1 MSSSSATIATAV
13 QGRGFDRWLIPPAAL
28 AVHLSIGQLYAFSV
42 FNEPLTRAIGITA
55 SAPGDWRLTDL
66 GWIFSLAIVTL
77 GLTAAFAGK
86 WLERVGPRR
95 ALLASAACF
104 GGGFVVS
111 AIGVHTHQ
119 IALIYLG
126 YGVIG
131 GFGLGLGYVTPVT
144 VLIKWFPDRR
154 GLAAG
159 LAIMGFGGGALI
171 GAPLAVA
178 LIGTFK
184 SDVSVGVAET
194 FMVMGLV
201 YAIAIAAGA
210 LAIRLPAPGWKPD
223 GWVAPPERSQQN
235 DVSPRAALRT
245 KAFWLLWLVLCLNVA
260 AGIGVLGQASVLIQE
275 VFERRVGPEAAAGFV
290 GLLSLFNMGGRLF
303 WSAVSDRIGRRRTY
317 FLLLA
322 LGSALYAFAP
332 FAGPIGGVV
341 LFVACY
347 ALIIS
352 MFGGGFA
359 AFPAYVA
366 DLFGTRHFATIYGR
380 LLTAWATAG
389 VLGPVLINYVREHQ
403 ITQGVPAAYAYDVTM
418 FILAEALALGFL
430 CNGLITRPERANE
443 KADADSIHRNV
454 GGRLPAARMGDLPDR
469 AEGDGTFPLNTERTQ
484 PCPRSVSSTSSRSS
498 TAPSSTSTG
507 SASSRP
513 WSGTV
518 AAIAASAASATSS
531 KAAGGRCFRWSSSSR
546 PWPTRVAGTTRTST
560 GRSRRCGWTR
570 CGRMA

>member
-1 MSSSSATIATAV
+1 MSTTSASIGTAAPTP
-13 QGRGFDRWLIPPAAL
+13 GFDRWLIPPAAL

-42 FNEPLTRAIGITA
+42 FNEPLTRAIGISA
-55 SAPGDWRLTDL
+55 PAPGDWRLTDL

-95 ALLASAACF
+95 ALLTAAACF
-104 GGGFVVS
+104 GGGFVLS

-119 IALIYLG
+119 IVLIYLG
-126 YGVIG
+126 YGVVG

-159 LAIMGFGGGALI
+159 LAIMGFGGGAMI

-194 FMVMGLV
+194 FLVMGLV
-201 YAIAIAAGA
+201 YAIAIVAGA
-210 LAIRLPAPGWKPD
+210 LAIRLPAPGWKPA
-223 GWVAPPERSQQN
+223 GWIAPAERVQHS
-235 DVSPRAALRT
+235 DVTPREALGTRQ
-245 KAFWLLWLVLCLNVA
+245 FWLLWLVLCLNVA
-260 AGIGVLGQASVLIQE
+260 AGIGVLGQASMLIQE
-275 VFERRVGPEAAAGFV
+275 VFDRRVSPEAAAGFV
-290 GLLSLFNMGGRLF
+290 GVLSLFNMAGRLG

-332 FAGPIGGVV
+332 FAGPIGGVT
-341 LFVACY
+341 LFVCCF

-359 AFPAYVA
+359 AYPAYVA
-366 DLFGTRHFATIYGR
+366 DLFGTRHFATLYGR

-389 VLGPVLINYVREHQ
+389 VLGPVLINYLREYQ
-403 ITQGVPAAYAYDVTM
+403 IGRGVAPADAYNVTL
-418 FILAEALALGFL
+418 FILAGVLALGFV
-430 CNGLITRPERANE
+430 CNGLIKPIDHASR
-443 KADADSIHRNV
+443 DA
-454 GGRLPAARMGDLPDR
+454 
-469 AEGDGTFPLNTERTQ
+469 
-484 PCPRSVSSTSSRSS
+484 
-498 TAPSSTSTG
+498 
-507 SASSRP
+507 
-513 WSGTV
+513 
-518 AAIAASAASATSS
+518 
-531 KAAGGRCFRWSSSSR
+531 
-546 PWPTRVAGTTRTST
+546 
-560 GRSRRCGWTR
+560 
-570 CGRMA
+570 

>member
-86 WLERVGPRR
+86 WLERVGPRK
-95 ALLASAACF
+95 ALLTAAACF
-104 GGGFVVS
+104 GGGFVLS

-194 FMVMGLV
+194 FHGDGARLRHRDRRRR
-201 YAIAIAAGA
+201 ARHSPAGA
-210 LAIRLPAPGWKPD
+210 RLEARRLGRPARALSAGRRFPARGAADQGVLAALACPVPERDRRHRRARAGVGADPGSVRAPGRPR
-223 GWVAPPERSQQN
+223 GGGRLRRAPQPLQHG
-235 DVSPRAALRT
+235 RAALLVGGVRPHRAAAHLLPPARARVRALRVRT
-245 KAFWLLWLVLCLNVA
+245 VRRSDRRRGPV
-260 AGIGVLGQASVLIQE
+260 
-275 VFERRVGPEAAAGFV
+275 RRVLRADHQHVRRRLRRLSRVRRGPLRHAPLRHDLRAAADRV
-290 GLLSLFNMGGRLF
+290 GDRGRARTRADQLRPRASDHPGRAGGLRL
-303 WSAVSDRIGRRRTY
+303 RRHDVHPRR
-317 FLLLA
+317 
-322 LGSALYAFAP
+322 G
-332 FAGPIGGVV
+332 AG
-341 LFVACY
+341 A
-347 ALIIS
+347 
-352 MFGGGFA
+352 
-359 AFPAYVA
+359 
-366 DLFGTRHFATIYGR
+366 
-380 LLTAWATAG
+380 
-389 VLGPVLINYVREHQ
+389 
-403 ITQGVPAAYAYDVTM
+403 
-418 FILAEALALGFL
+418 
-430 CNGLITRPERANE
+430 
-443 KADADSIHRNV
+443 
-454 GGRLPAARMGDLPDR
+454 RLPLQR
-469 AEGDGTFPLNTERTQ
+469 ADQ
-484 PCPRSVSSTSSRSS
+484 
-498 TAPSSTSTG
+498 ATG
-507 SASSRP
+507 A
-513 WSGTV
+513 
-518 AAIAASAASATSS
+518 
-531 KAAGGRCFRWSSSSR
+531 CQ
-546 PWPTRVAGTTRTST
+546 
-560 GRSRRCGWTR
+560 
-570 CGRMA
+570 

>member
-1 MSSSSATIATAV
+1 MSSTTASITAAV
-13 QGRGFDRWLIPPAAL
+13 PRPGFDRWLIPPAAL

-42 FNEPLTRAIGITA
+42 FNEPLTRAIGISA
-55 SAPGDWRLTDL
+55 PAPGDWRLTDL

-95 ALLASAACF
+95 ALLAAAACF
-104 GGGFVVS
+104 SGGFVLS

-119 IALIYLG
+119 IGLLYLG

-178 LIGTFK
+178 LIGTFR
-184 SDVSVGVAET
+184 SATSVGVAET
-194 FMVMGLV
+194 FLVMGLV
-201 YAIAIAAGA
+201 YFVAIAVGA
-210 LAIRLPAPGWKPD
+210 LAIRLPPAGWKPE
-223 GWVAPPERSQQN
+223 GWVAPPERARH
-235 DVSPRAALRT
+235 DDPSPQAALRT
-245 KAFWLLWLVLCLNVA
+245 RQFWLLWLVLCLNVA
-260 AGIGVLGQASVLIQE
+260 AGIGVLGQASLLIQE
-275 VFERRVGPEAAAGFV
+275 AFDQRVGPEAAAGFV
-290 GLLSLFNMGGRLF
+290 GLLSLFNMGGRLG

-332 FAGPIGGVV
+332 FAGPIGGVA
-341 LFVACY
+341 LFVCCY

-359 AFPAYVA
+359 AYPAYIA

-389 VLGPVLINYVREHQ
+389 VLGPVLINYLREYQ
-403 ITQGVPAAYAYDVTM
+403 IDRGVAPADAYNATM
-418 FILAEALALGFL
+418 FILAAVLALGFV
-430 CNGLITRPERANE
+430 CNWLIRP
-443 KADADSIHRNV
+443 I
-454 GGRLPAARMGDLPDR
+454 GGE
-469 AEGDGTFPLNTERTQ
+469 EGSQGP
-484 PCPRSVSSTSSRSS
+484 SGASRQS
-498 TAPSSTSTG
+498 
-507 SASSRP
+507 
-513 WSGTV
+513 
-518 AAIAASAASATSS
+518 
-531 KAAGGRCFRWSSSSR
+531 
-546 PWPTRVAGTTRTST
+546 
-560 GRSRRCGWTR
+560 
-570 CGRMA
+570 